1 MKPVAILALATAVFG
16 ATSAQAATKPGTF
29 AGTLGISVPKG
40 GQGEVRAISRADG
53 RVVKTKTL
61 GRTGAFSLTLPAGGY
76 LVVGSVIPPKGKLLA
91 QTQVAVSLKA
101 GQKRTKTSL
110 KARKKKKPKA
120 KKRKSARASFVQEL
134 GQVTPGRVAVEIPS
148 FTGATGE
155 LSVMNKGMAH
165 MLITDM
171 FGAGGAA
178 DECDVAVLEVEH
190 RDDILKELELQKSPY
205 FDQSTRVERNF
216 IKGDVEVRGTLK
228 NGAGGKTLEY
238 DVQLID
244 KQSGNEVGRLKGT
257 MDASDVFAGEQ
268 ELAKKLNEEL
278 CKLSDVYEVTLNVTG
293 AANFATHSAG
303 GTLNAVVQAKRA
315 TKKSPI
321 WRGSGSLGW
330 TGTSFSTKISECS
343 YINPVEP
350 TIPWNVTITN
360 LGNGDMLVEWQPDGS
375 DPRHRHRVLPDRGRR
390 RRHGARP
397 AGTVA
402 AAERTDTVPA
412 SGRRRCAAAQ
422 RRLQQRRRRLVQL
435 RHDHGAAE
443 GRREDG
449 LAQGRHISHI
459 GGPPPGMWCSART
472 SKPWRSYS
480 GTLRSLELSR

>member
-1 MKPVAILALATAVFG
+1 MKRTLGLLVVALTVAAPAAAG
-16 ATSAQAATKPGTF
+16 APPKPGTF

-110 KARKKKKPKA
+110 KARKKKRPKA
-120 KKRKSARASFVQEL
+120 KKRESARASFVQEL
-134 GQVTPGRVAVEIPS
+134 GQVTPGSVAVEIPS

-330 TGTSFSTKISECS
+330 AGTSYASKTDCT
-343 YINPVEP
+343 YIDPLEP
-350 TIPWNVTITN
+350 TAPWAVTITN
-360 LGNGDMLVEWQPDGS
+360 LGNGEMLVEWTPESGD
-375 DPRHRHRVLPDRGRR
+375 
-390 RRHGARP
+390 
-397 AGTVA
+397 AGTA
-402 AAERTDTVPA
+402 
-412 SGRRRCAAAQ
+412 
-422 RRLQQRRRRLVQL
+422 
-435 RHDHGAAE
+435 
-443 GRREDG
+443 
-449 LAQGRHISHI
+449 
-459 GGPPPGMWCSART
+459 SARCPQSPPRPPAIVPGQPGPSLIQT
-472 SKPWRSYS
+472 TPNKFQLPVAGGVQTLSGGFSDGGDGWFNS
-480 GTLRSLELSR
+480 GTITVRPKGVAKMG